1 MNTITRHSDTCKVM
15 QVSSKR
21 EIEAVVQTFSE
32 NQRLDVIINK
42 SVKLLMKWN
51 GKLYEGRAAG
61 MDFTSKG
68 PTVSRTQTGI
78 RG

>member
-1 MNTITRHSDTCKVM
+1 
-15 QVSSKR
+15 
-21 EIEAVVQTFSE
+21 
-32 NQRLDVIINK
+32 
-42 SVKLLMKWN
+42 MKWN

-68 PTVSRTQTGI
+68 PAVSRTQTGI